1 MNSPT
6 LEARPGAPTL
16 LSALGALGAAP
27 FWLPVLAGLAWP
39 RWQAV
44 AVDALSVY
52 AAVILSFL
60 AGARMGMT
68 IVQDRPSSLT
78 LCLSMVPPIL
88 AWVLVLVPFN
98 TPALRF
104 VLLALALLG
113 HAAWDS
119 RARETPLWYPR
130 LRWPLTLA
138 ATAGLLTGAVVLHG

>member
-1 MNSPT
+1 MNDRSVGG
-6 LEARPGAPTL
+6 RPRPPSI
-16 LSALGALGAAP
+16 LSVLGALGLAP

-39 RWQAV
+39 RWQPV
-44 AVDALSVY
+44 AADALSVY

-60 AGARMGMT
+60 AGSRMGMS

-98 TPALRF
+98 TPAWRF
-104 VLLALALLG
+104 VLLAVALLG

-119 RARETPLWYPR
+119 RAREAPLWYLR

-138 ATAGLLTGAVVLHG
+138 ATAGLLMGAVVLHG